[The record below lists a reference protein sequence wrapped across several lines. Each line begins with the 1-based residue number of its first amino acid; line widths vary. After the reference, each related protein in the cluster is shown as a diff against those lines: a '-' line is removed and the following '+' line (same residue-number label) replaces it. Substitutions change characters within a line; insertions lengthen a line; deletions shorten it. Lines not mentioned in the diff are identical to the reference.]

1 MALHNIFRFVYLNT
15 YSFLLMVCGI
25 AVAAFPLRKVSMW
38 LAIPQIIVSLVFF
51 WHSAQLFSTWKDKKI
66 KYGILLA
73 KNKDGFR
80 PETFKVFMQAPCGR
94 LLVKSVLKDLEIK
107 GKYKELFV
115 YKEPFFVA
123 LKNGCKPV
131 QTKIY
136 IKEVNA

>member
-1 MALHNIFRFVYLNT
+1 
-15 YSFLLMVCGI
+15 MVCGI
-25 AVAAFPLRKVSMW
+25 AVLAFPLHRGSMW

-73 KNKDGFR
+73 KNKEGFR
-80 PETFKVFMQAPCGR
+80 PETFKIFMQAPCGR
-94 LLVKSVLKDLEIK
+94 LLVKSVLKDLDIK
-107 GKYKELFV
+107 RKYKELLV

-123 LKNGCKPV
+123 LKNGCKPI